1 MNSLTRDLA
10 RLCRARTEE
19 AAHRGH
25 GPWSQRFHLMPEAGW
40 LNDPNGLCQKDG
52 MFHAYYQ
59 NSPFDVDGGL
69 KCWGHATSRD
79 LVTWEPGGVVLVP
92 DTPFDCHGVY
102 SGSSVVHGAASTP
115 STPATSSAR
124 NPGASSTTCS
134 TAGSPTPCSWRATT
148 AASLAPSAWS

>member
-52 MFHAYYQ
+52 VFHAYYQ
-59 NSPFDVDGGL
+59 NS
-69 KCWGHATSRD
+69 
-79 LVTWEPGGVVLVP
+79 
-92 DTPFDCHGVY
+92 PFDCHGVY

-115 STPATSSAR
+115 STPATSVSY
-124 NPGASSTTCS
+124 THL
-134 TAGSPTPCSWRATT
+134 RAHET
-148 AASLAPSAWS
+148 